1 MRASVEGSPPFLF
14 PCTTLQPERPAA
26 LSLLM
31 SFLYRAAITITRR
44 QPYIAWANGTADGE
58 VELTG
63 EFANDRRTVYLV
75 AEFENGSDLGDLL
88 DDRWEQ
94 IFEEELAA
102 WSEDE
107 TEWPASRTRELFDQW
122 FGAELT
128 ESVIDLDPTEPLTET
143 DVELA
148 DLADAFQTCA
158 WCELEIEK
166 DEGRT
171 TGFPLVDRERFEGR
185 EGLVLPIPIDK
196 DDVLVGIV
204 TPRDSDDARAGNDLL
219 FRVCSSRC
227 EKIVRKLVTKALRR
241 ITPSP

>member
-1 MRASVEGSPPFLF
+1 
-14 PCTTLQPERPAA
+14 
-26 LSLLM
+26 M
-31 SFLYRAAITITRR
+31 SFLYRAAITITRL
-44 QPYIAWANGTADGE
+44 QPYIDWANSTADGG

-63 EFANDRRTVYLV
+63 AVANDRRTVYLV
-75 AEFENGSDLGDLL
+75 VESEVGSDLSDLL
-88 DDRWEQ
+88 DDHWEE
-94 IFEEELAA
+94 IFEEELVA

-107 TEWPASRTRELFDQW
+107 TEWPTSRTREMFEQW
-122 FGAELT
+122 FGAERT

-148 DLADAFQTCA
+148 DLADALQTCA
-158 WCELEIEK
+158 WCDLELEK

-171 TGFPLVDRERFEGR
+171 TGFPLADRERFASR

-196 DDVLVGIV
+196 EDVLVGIV

-227 EKIVRKLVTKALRR
+227 EKIVRKLVPKALRR
-241 ITPSP
+241 LAPGS